1 MMQVPLHVAKVLSLA
16 ISLLCSLLTV
26 PLSVAYGRQ
35 LAGQWA
41 ALLQDWAFLGG
52 LQPVISPELQQRY
65 RPAFLPSPPL
75 AVLPRVGEPMARAA
89 PAALLA
95 LAMFAAKGE
104 PEQASCT
111 PLPAV
116 AAPQADGTAAVRL
129 LLLWCNVGDEQ
140 MQEVTVN
147 SHF

>member
-52 LQPVISPELQQRY
+52 LQPAISPELQQRY
-65 RPAFLPSPPL
+65 RPAFLPSPP
-75 AVLPRVGEPMARAA
+75 ARRPAKGGRADGARGARRAA
-89 PAALLA
+89 GA
-95 LAMFAAKGE
+95 GH
-104 PEQASCT
+104 
-111 PLPAV
+111 
-116 AAPQADGTAAVRL
+116 VRRQ
-129 LLLWCNVGDEQ
+129 GRA
-140 MQEVTVN
+140 
-147 SHF
+147 